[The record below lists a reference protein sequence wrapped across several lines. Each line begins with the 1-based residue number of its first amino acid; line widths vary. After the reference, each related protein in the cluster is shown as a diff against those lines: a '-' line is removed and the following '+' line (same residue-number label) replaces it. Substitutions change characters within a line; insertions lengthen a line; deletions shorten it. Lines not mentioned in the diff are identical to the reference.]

1 MTDIAHELDGSATLW
16 ELLER
21 RAALT
26 PDAPA
31 LLQAAA
37 SARHDRRLTF
47 RALRTRAERTAAG
60 LYRLGIRPGS
70 RVAWQLPTRIE
81 TVVLT
86 MALARLGAVQTPLIP
101 SYRDREVR
109 FALRESGAR
118 FFAVPGRWRGFDHTA
133 MARRL
138 AAELPE
144 PPLVFEAY
152 DTLPVADP
160 ALRLPPPPTDGRAV
174 RWIYWTSGTTS
185 DPKGV
190 LHTDRGLIA
199 AGACLAHALRL
210 GPDDVGSMAF
220 PYAHVAGPDYTV
232 MLLLRGFPAVLF
244 EHFSLPESLAAY
256 RRHGVTVAG
265 GSTAFYAMFL
275 AEQRKDPSRPLIPTL
290 RLLAGGGAP
299 KPPELYYEVVRE
311 LGCTLTHGYGMTEVP
326 MITMGSPDDTDENLA
341 TTEGRPPRGMEIRV
355 VDGEVRLRGEAVCAG
370 YLDEAETRKAFD
382 ADGFFRTGDLGRLTE
397 SGHLVL
403 TGRAKDI
410 IIRKGEN
417 ISAKEIEQLL
427 YQHPDVADVA
437 VIGLPDPDRGE
448 LVCAVVEQPAGAGPL
463 TLGGVVAYLREAG
476 LSVHKLP
483 ERLEVVDALPRNA
496 TLRKVLKYR
505 LRERFAAGGAQGT
518 RARPNEPARNGPQD
532 PPEEPSLEDRPQ
544 SPPGKTA
551 QNAPQDP
558 PQKTAQ
564 DGTQGP
570 PPAPSPDGA
579 QALSRHRGEPR
590 RDGIT

>member
-1 MTDIAHELDGSATLW
+1 MTDVAQEAHELGSSATLW

-31 LLQAAA
+31 LLQAGAT
-37 SARHDRRLTF
+37 ARHDRRLTF
-47 RALRTRAERTAAG
+47 GALRTRAERTAAG
-60 LYRLGIRPGS
+60 LYRMGIRPGS

-101 SYRDREVR
+101 YYRDREVR

-118 FFAVPGRWRGFDHTA
+118 FLAVPGRWRGFDHTA

-160 ALRLPPPPTDGRAV
+160 QALRLPPPPTDGRAV

-190 LHTDRGLIA
+190 LHTDRSLIA

-232 MLLLRGFPAVLF
+232 MLLLYGFPAVLL
-244 EHFSLPESLAAY
+244 EHFSLPESLPAY

-265 GSTAFYAMFL
+265 GSTAFYSMFL
-275 AEQRKDPSRPLIPTL
+275 AEQRKDPSRRLIPTL

-299 KPPELYYEVVRE
+299 KPPELYHEVVRE

-326 MITMGSPDDTDENLA
+326 MITMGAPDDTDENLA
-341 TTEGRPPRGMEIRV
+341 TTEGRPPREMEIRV
-355 VDGEVRLRGEAVCAG
+355 VDGQVGLRGEAVCAG
-370 YLDEAETRKAFD
+370 YLDDAETRKAFD
-382 ADGFFRTGDLGRLTE
+382 ADGFFLTGDLGHLTD

-427 YQHPDVADVA
+427 YQHPDVGDVA
-437 VIGLPDPDRGE
+437 VIGLPDPARGE
-448 LVCAVVEQPAGAGPL
+448 LVCAVVEQPAGAEPL
-463 TLGGVVAYLREAG
+463 TLGRAVSYLRAAG

-483 ERLEVVDALPRNA
+483 ERLEVVDALPRNE

-505 LRERFAAGGAQGT
+505 LRERFAEHGGAQA
-518 RARPNEPARNGPQD
+518 ARDDAQEKPRPGAAPEP
-532 PPEEPSLEDRPQ
+532 
-544 SPPGKTA
+544 
-551 QNAPQDP
+551 
-558 PQKTAQ
+558 
-564 DGTQGP
+564 
-570 PPAPSPDGA
+570 
-579 QALSRHRGEPR
+579 
-590 RDGIT
+590 